1 MKRGSDAKRLD
12 RQAATR
18 KGFAM
23 KKVAIGGALVGL
35 AFIIAGAFWLAYRN
49 SAENDIPADETFVQ
63 SPVVKIDK
71 TERATT
77 PDAPAE
83 KPENAE
89 EIARN
94 EETATSAKA
103 AAGTASGEISNLI
116 PPGCERYGRIAYTRQ
131 GNPYRIN
138 PDWDTTTR
146 KVDSKSLKAARA
158 TPTGPPLSIDWT
170 QATGGSKM
178 IAPFEIDW
186 RDPRTWESYRNFWG
200 FEPPIGSGDG
210 TRPYE
215 ARLDNWGKPFQHFG
229 NLPTVMNYGKRTG
242 FRPSPEQLDR
252 FLNLEANWIR
262 ARRDSAA
269 SRAALLRQEMQTLMV
284 SAQGELPVTHGSRIT
299 SFPSPSLPPGPEG
312 TRERVALAIRNLYRR
327 LGIEHLY
334 DFYEN
339 PEFRLSRN
347 RAERP

>member
-1 MKRGSDAKRLD
+1 
-12 RQAATR
+12 
-18 KGFAM
+18 M
-23 KKVAIGGALVGL
+23 KKVGIGGMLVGL
-35 AFIIAGAFWLAYRN
+35 AFIIAGMFWLAYRN
-49 SAENDIPADETFVQ
+49 SVEKDNAADETFVQ

-77 PDAPAE
+77 QDNAIE
-83 KPENAE
+83 KT
-89 EIARN
+89 
-94 EETATSAKA
+94 EETEGAVEDGASRDA
-103 AAGTASGEISNLI
+103 AAIEATVAPASGELSKLI
-116 PPGCERYGRIAYTRQ
+116 PPGYERYGRIAYTRQ

-146 KVDSKSLKAARA
+146 KVDSRSLKAARA

-170 QATGGSKM
+170 QAIGGSKM
-178 IAPFEIDW
+178 IGPFETDW

-215 ARLDNWGKPFQHFG
+215 ARLDNWGKPFQQFA

-262 ARRDSAA
+262 ARRGGDS
-269 SRAALLRQEMQTLMV
+269 SRAASLRQEMQTLMV
-284 SAQGELPVTHGSRIT
+284 SAQGELPVTHGSQIT

-327 LGIEHLY
+327 LGIAHLY